1 MSLLVGCPVILPP
14 RDDVLASWT
23 HRPHLLVI
31 NGESAA
37 WSAEARSRYGTRREY
52 RTVSNREHVGLC
64 PCADAGDSG
73 GICAGTAKNI
83 GVAASWNQVFR
94 SAQDLNVSHVAL
106 ISQGTV
112 LEGGTA
118 RLADLVDEYADERGL
133 LTDFAWHCIVLS
145 VKTWE
150 QLGPFDEGFGYA
162 YYEDSDYVRRLF
174 LAGLHTPDNRMPKV
188 ERDLL
193 TGTETVAAAKHLIPA
208 DTYGKNG
215 LRFREKW
222 GGDPFK
228 ETYRRPFDA
237 SYADD
242 YNWST
247 RDVDHLGQPR

>member
-14 RDDVLASWT
+14 RDDVVASWT
-23 HRPHLLVI
+23 HRPHIIIV
-31 NGESAA
+31 NGADNEWERQMYA
-37 WSAEARSRYGTRREY
+37 WDDPSDVHSMAYF
-52 RTVSNREHVGLC
+52 
-64 PCADAGDSG
+64 AGH
-73 GICAGTAKNI
+73 NL
-83 GVAASWNQVFR
+83 GVAASWNRIFTAAFR
-94 SAQDLNVSHVAL
+94 LGYSHVAL
-106 ISQGTV
+106 ISQGVV

-118 RLADLVDEYADERGL
+118 HLAELVDKYADDRGL

-150 QLGPFDEGFGYA
+150 QVGPFDEGFEYA

-174 LAGLHTPDNRMPKV
+174 LAGLHTPDNRIPKV
-188 ERDLL
+188 GRDLL
-193 TGTETVAAAKHLIPA
+193 DGTETVAAAKHLIPP

-228 ETYRRPFDA
+228 ETYRQPFDA

-247 RDVDHLGQPR
+247 RDIDHLGQPR

>member
-14 RDDVLASWT
+14 RDDVIASWT
-23 HRPHLLVI
+23 HRSHLVVI
-31 NGESAA
+31 NGAFDEWVGPGLDAA
-37 WSAEARSRYGTRREY
+37 KSTLFRGNGT
-52 RTVSNREHVGLC
+52 
-64 PCADAGDSG
+64 
-73 GICAGTAKNI
+73 NI
-83 GVAASWNQVFR
+83 GVAASWNLIFEVGREREF
-94 SAQDLNVSHVAL
+94 SHVAL

-118 RLADLVDEYADERGL
+118 HLAELVDEYADDRGL

-150 QLGPFDEGFGYA
+150 QLGPFDEGFKYA

-174 LAGLHTPDNRMPKV
+174 LAGLHTPDNRIPKV
-188 ERDLL
+188 GRDLL
-193 TGTETVAAAKHLIPA
+193 DGTETVAAAKHLIPP

-247 RDVDHLGQPR
+247 RDVDHLGQPK